1 MGVFQMVIV
10 IVFLGVIA
18 GMFSRYLDY
27 KKSLNKKRNDLDE
40 QIISQELSRQ
50 KRINEEFERR
60 IQALESIV
68 TSEEY
73 DLHQKFKNLK
83 SDR

>member
-18 GMFSRYLDY
+18 GMFNRYLDY
-27 KKSLNKKRNDLDE
+27 KKSLNKKRNELDE
-40 QIISQELSRQ
+40 QIISEELTRQ
-50 KRINEEFERR
+50 KRVNEEFEKR

-73 DLHQKFKNLK
+73 DLYQKFKDLK

>member
-18 GMFSRYLDY
+18 GMFNKYLEY
-27 KKSLNKKRNDLDE
+27 KKSLNKKRNELDE
-40 QIISQELSRQ
+40 QIISKELTTQ
-50 KRINEEFERR
+50 KMINNEFEKR

-68 TSEEY
+68 TSDEY
-73 DLHQKFKNLK
+73 DLNQKFKGLK
-83 SDR
+83 PNG

>member
-18 GMFSRYLDY
+18 GMFNKYLEY
-27 KKSLNKKRNDLDE
+27 KKSLNKKRNELDE
-40 QIISQELSRQ
+40 QIISKELTTQ
-50 KRINEEFERR
+50 KMINKELEKR

-68 TSEEY
+68 TSDEY
-73 DLHQKFKNLK
+73 DLNQKFKGLK
-83 SDR
+83 PNG

>member
-1 MGVFQMVIV
+1 MGIFQMVIG

-18 GMFSRYLDY
+18 GMFNKYLDY
-27 KKSLNKKRNDLDE
+27 KKSLNKKRNELDE
-40 QIISQELSRQ
+40 QIISKELTQQ
-50 KRINEEFERR
+50 KMINEEFEKR

-73 DLHQKFKNLK
+73 DLNQKFKGLK
-83 SDR
+83 PNG